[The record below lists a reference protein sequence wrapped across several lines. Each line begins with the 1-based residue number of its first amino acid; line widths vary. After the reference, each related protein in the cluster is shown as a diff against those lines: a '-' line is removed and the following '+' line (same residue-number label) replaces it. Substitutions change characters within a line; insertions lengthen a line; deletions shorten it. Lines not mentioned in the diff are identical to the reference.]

1 MTYFWLGIVIFLGFI
16 EAITVQLV
24 SIWFVISALVAL
36 TISLIIDNFVLE
48 FASFVIIG
56 IILLLTT
63 RTTLEKKLVK
73 KEKTNFDRVI
83 GMKGIVTDDITELKI
98 GEVKVDG
105 KIWSAVSKENLKVG
119 DKVSKGQVLGIVE
132 AMKLM
137 NEIESEFDGTVKEI
151 LVENEQM
158 VEFGQPMFVIE

>member
-63 RTTLEKKLVK
+63 RTTLEK
-73 KEKTNFDRVI
+73 N
-83 GMKGIVTDDITELKI
+83 
-98 GEVKVDG
+98 
-105 KIWSAVSKENLKVG
+105 
-119 DKVSKGQVLGIVE
+119 
-132 AMKLM
+132 
-137 NEIESEFDGTVKEI
+137 
-151 LVENEQM
+151 
-158 VEFGQPMFVIE
+158 

>member
-24 SIWFVISALVAL
+24 SIWFVISALIAL
-36 TISLIIDNFVLE
+36 TISLIIDNFMLE
-48 FASFVIIG
+48 FAAFVIIG
-56 IILLLTT
+56 IILLITT

-98 GEVKVDG
+98 GAVKVDG

-119 DKVSKGQVLGIVE
+119 DKVKILKIDGV
-132 AMKLM
+132 KLK
-137 NEIESEFDGTVKEI
+137 VKRWE
-151 LVENEQM
+151 E
-158 VEFGQPMFVIE
+158 

>member
-36 TISLIIDNFVLE
+36 AISLIIDNFMLE
-48 FASFVIIG
+48 FAAFVIIG
-56 IILLLTT
+56 IILLITT

-98 GEVKVDG
+98 GAVKVDG

-119 DKVSKGQVLGIVE
+119 DKVKILKIDGV
-132 AMKLM
+132 KLK
-137 NEIESEFDGTVKEI
+137 VKRWE
-151 LVENEQM
+151 E
-158 VEFGQPMFVIE
+158 

>member
-36 TISLIIDNFVLE
+36 AISLIINNFMLE
-48 FASFVIIG
+48 FAAFVIIG
-56 IILLLTT
+56 TILLITT

-98 GEVKVDG
+98 GAVKVDG

-119 DKVSKGQVLGIVE
+119 DKVKILKIDGV
-132 AMKLM
+132 KLK
-137 NEIESEFDGTVKEI
+137 VKRWE
-151 LVENEQM
+151 E
-158 VEFGQPMFVIE
+158 